1 MSTKPTKW
9 HEIDALLGVA
19 RLTTDDSRREEL
31 LDRILELLD
40 GEAPTE
46 STVEGAKQF
55 IVSVLNT
62 SDHEMYPTS
71 VLNALAKEE
80 GFSDACLRRAKTELK
95 RAGTISYAS
104 TGNRKGKRHYI
115 YLEEV

>member
-1 MSTKPTKW
+1 MSIKPSKW

-19 RLTTDDSRREEL
+19 RLTTDDLRREDL
-31 LDRILELLD
+31 LDRILVLLD
-40 GEAPTE
+40 DDVPTE
-46 STVEGAKQF
+46 STVDGAKQF
-55 IVSVLNT
+55 IVSVLN
-62 SDHEMYPTS
+62 SSEHEMYPTS

-95 RAGTISYAS
+95 RAGIISFAS

-115 YLEEV
+115 YLEEE